1 MVSFD
6 EVMSDIQT
14 VTNVTSTIIP
24 GGQYF
29 IGSHATQNQQATIGA
44 LGGGIASIFGGATGA
59 ASGMINGLLNNP
71 MVWVGGGIALL
82 ILLK

>member
-6 EVMSDIQT
+6 EIMGDIQT
-14 VTNVTSTIIP
+14 ATNVTATIIP

-44 LGGGIASIFGGATGA
+44 LGGGIGSIFGGATGA
-59 ASGMINGLLNNP
+59 ASGMLNNLLNNP

-82 ILLK
+82 VLLR